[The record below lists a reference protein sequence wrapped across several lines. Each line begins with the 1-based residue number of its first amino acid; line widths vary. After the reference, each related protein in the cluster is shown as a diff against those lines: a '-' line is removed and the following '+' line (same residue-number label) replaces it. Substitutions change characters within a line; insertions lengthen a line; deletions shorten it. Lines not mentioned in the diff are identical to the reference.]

1 MSTGLREAMRMMRTT
16 RFVLLAVGMA
26 LTGVLWWKIGLPA
39 VLSAFAALSWQL
51 LWLVTVPA
59 LLMVTCDTFG
69 WRFAFRQDRVSF
81 RTLLSVRLAGEAVNL
96 TTPTASVG
104 GEAVKAWLLRPYVPL
119 SESLPSVII
128 AKTTITIGQALFLL
142 FGLLVAWAVV
152 PAGSVVLDSMLVLL
166 ALECAATAGFV
177 AVQVG
182 GAAGA
187 IGRVLE
193 WVGVPGPAGQPSL
206 LSGVDAA
213 FSHFYRREPRRFGL
227 SVGWHLAGWLLGIL
241 ESYLILHAL
250 GLSASLGTA
259 TVIETFGSGIGFA
272 AFLVPA
278 RLGAQEAGDVAIF
291 TALGFAAPTALAYS
305 LVRRLR
311 EALWALIGFLALFL
325 LERPSDAVLAIEP
338 EPEI

>member
-1 MSTGLREAMRMMRTT
+1 MMRTT

-26 LTGVLWWKIGLPA
+26 LTGVLWWKIGLGA
-39 VLSAFAALSWQL
+39 VLSACAALSWRL
-51 LWLVTVPA
+51 LPLVTVPA
-59 LLMVTCDTFG
+59 FLMVACDTLG
-69 WRFAFRQDRVSF
+69 WRFAFRRDRASF

-104 GEAVKAWLLRPYVPL
+104 GEAVKAWLLRPYLPL
-119 SESLPSVII
+119 AESLPSIII
-128 AKTTITIGQALFLL
+128 AKTTMTISQALFLL
-142 FGLLVAWAVV
+142 LGLRVAWVVV
-152 PAGSVVLDSMLVLL
+152 PAGSVVLDSMLALL
-166 ALECAATAGFV
+166 ALECMATAGFV

-193 WVGVPGPAGQPSL
+193 RMGLQGSAGRPSL
-206 LSGVDAA
+206 LRGVDAA
-213 FSHFYRREPRRFGL
+213 FSHFYRHEPRRFGL
-227 SVGWHLAGWLLGIL
+227 SVGWHLAGWILGIL

-250 GLSASLGTA
+250 GLSVSLGTA
-259 TVIETFGSGIGFA
+259 TVIDAFGSGIGFA

-291 TALGFAAPTALAYS
+291 TALGFGAPVALAFT

-311 EALWALIGFLALFL
+311 EALWAAIGFLALFL
-325 LERPSDAVLAIEP
+325 LERPSSGSVLAIEP
-338 EPEI
+338 EI